1 MLPRGQNRVGANRL
15 GAKGEEN
22 KRRRKRER
30 GRNRIVFDGVRIV
43 RHACVHKLVDESSTS
58 YPFSLSCQR
67 RGCAILSL
75 AFFRPKEGPSSRTQ
89 LLTEPDEGSTRDTS
103 RKNENIWD
111 DNVSRPSFNP
121 ARGNLESNPSLVR
134 WRFNRLIRTAFPRV
148 AHLNVSLFFSSC
160 DLFFFSF
167 LFYGWST
174 SFQFL
179 RRRHPSLSV
188 PNITIDD

>member
-43 RHACVHKLVDESSTS
+43 KHACVHKLVDESSTS

-75 AFFRPKEGPSSRTQ
+75 AFFRPKEGPLFANAAPYRT
-89 LLTEPDEGSTRDTS
+89 
-103 RKNENIWD
+103 
-111 DNVSRPSFNP
+111 
-121 ARGNLESNPSLVR
+121 
-134 WRFNRLIRTAFPRV
+134 
-148 AHLNVSLFFSSC
+148 
-160 DLFFFSF
+160 
-167 LFYGWST
+167 
-174 SFQFL
+174 
-179 RRRHPSLSV
+179 RRRLNARHV
-188 PNITIDD
+188 EKE